1 MTGDTKVMVAL
12 GGWTWSHNFAAVAA
26 NKTKRGVFAES
37 VKGFLD
43 EWKLD
48 GIGEYTR
55 VRVRTGKSV
64 GLTRLTWMVI
74 DIDWEYPTDPRV
86 NGTLEGMFPIPFCH
100 PFLGRLLTPRTFNLD
115 FDVRRADKENFV
127 RLMKELRESIGPEKV
142 ISLAVSASTIISPE
156 KNNQSLIQAGIDVK
170 LADYVDM
177 FNVMGYVG
185 LATAQ
190 CIV

>member
-1 MTGDTKVMVAL
+1 
-12 GGWTWSHNFAAVAA
+12 
-26 NKTKRGVFAES
+26 
-37 VKGFLD
+37 
-43 EWKLD
+43 
-48 GIGEYTR
+48 
-55 VRVRTGKSV
+55 
-64 GLTRLTWMVI
+64 
-74 DIDWEYPTDPRV
+74 
-86 NGTLEGMFPIPFCH
+86 MFPIPFCH

-127 RLMKELRESIGPEKV
+127 LLMKGLRESIGPEKV

-170 LADYVDM
+170 LADYVNM